1 MKKTIMLIFCL
12 LIAGCAN
19 QYPSKPIRAM
29 SNEAGTKIYLNDEYV
44 GTDATTLYILNSRSS
59 DSYVSGIKKG
69 CEVKKLQIEYQFD
82 YGVFNIA
89 DIRNI
94 GRLFTGN
101 VFVVNE
107 EKDLYNV
114 SPMCD

>member
-89 DIRNI
+89 DIWLMVYI
-94 GRLFTGN
+94 YTERLT
-101 VFVVNE
+101 V
-107 EKDLYNV
+107 KRKMRSL
-114 SPMCD
+114 